1 MNRVTGRLSRYLHIQ
16 VLPLLGS
23 SLAPCATGII
33 TLLMSTSPAV
43 SLLIYIA
50 TGSASLGLV
59 AANDRFWRKAVISKQ
74 AQRQLSAPGV
84 ERTASLVQ
92 TLTSEIVKYMMIKYL
107 MI

>member
-16 VLPLLGS
+16 VLSLLGS

-59 AANDRFWRKAVISKQ
+59 AANDRFWRKAVI
-74 AQRQLSAPGV
+74 RQFDEVICSAHYVPGC
-84 ERTASLVQ
+84 E
-92 TLTSEIVKYMMIKYL
+92 
-107 MI
+107 

>member
-16 VLPLLGS
+16 VLSLLGS
-23 SLAPCATGII
+23 SPAPCATGII

-59 AANDRFWRKAVISKQ
+59 AANDRFWRKAAAHGHVRFDGAGST
-74 AQRQLSAPGV
+74 GV
-84 ERTASLVQ
+84 R
-92 TLTSEIVKYMMIKYL
+92 KWR
-107 MI
+107 

>member
-16 VLPLLGS
+16 VLSLLGS

-59 AANDRFWRKAVISKQ
+59 AANDRFWREAVIHMLKERYAGDLRPLKRSIE
-74 AQRQLSAPGV
+74 RSHFLV
-84 ERTASLVQ
+84 ERD
-92 TLTSEIVKYMMIKYL
+92 
-107 MI
+107 

>member
-16 VLPLLGS
+16 VLSLLGS

-59 AANDRFWRKAVISKQ
+59 AANDRFWRKVDV
-74 AQRQLSAPGV
+74 RQNSDVA
-84 ERTASLVQ
+84 
-92 TLTSEIVKYMMIKYL
+92 
-107 MI
+107 